1 MQVLKMKNNT
11 YKTIFAVVTM
21 ILFNSCST
29 TDSTVGTLGYEALSP
44 FAASYEKITPD
55 QVSGYDLIIVEP
67 SHFNKS
73 EVNALKNTGAL
84 VLAYI
89 SLGEV
94 GDYRWYFSLMEERG
108 FLGKNENWN
117 TYYINLADTQVYSL
131 FFDQIIPE
139 IMVLGFDGLFLDTVD
154 SVAPYTPRSYLQ
166 TDMLRLIQQIR
177 TEYPESMI
185 IQNAGLFLLN
195 NTAEVVDAVLIED
208 VATAYNFGNKS
219 YALKEEE
226 AYRSKVNTIQTLSQE
241 NDIPFLIIDFAKEK
255 PLQDMAVQRLESL
268 EFPYFINTIELN
280 NISSGITGNN
290 Y

>member
-1 MQVLKMKNNT
+1 MKNNT